1 MPSERSYC
9 QIVVEKT
16 NATQEQVAE
25 ALKAAEERREHV
37 GRVLVAMQAITEKE
51 RVMCLAESWG
61 IPFADLAALNVAPE
75 LVHSISEALMRK
87 HKCFPIGRNGK
98 RVTLAMVTPNDIFS
112 VDDIRV
118 TTGYEIEPVLAI
130 EEDILTAIERVAWDR
145 ALSDVLH
152 QFGKAD
158 TGAEALVERGGEPAE
173 APLISKPALDGAT
186 LVSVMAASRV
196 ASRGAFNPEDK
207 VHRSRVNC
215 TVFAP
220 SAAACNDVV
229 AVQVFAHMPEQ
240 TEESDA
246 DAQEGGVTAL
256 GTRIARGSKLT
267 FELGVAGLRVYDPAK
282 ELVWGGAPESVQ
294 FVGRVPADARP
305 HTVIGKLL
313 VSQDTVPIGQIR
325 FKLKVVGRAPVADRT
340 ASPQGET
347 AHRYEKA
354 FISYASEDRDEV
366 HRRVQMLEAVGIRWS
381 QDVLNLSPAERWE
394 QALYRQIDQSDVM
407 FLFWSVA
414 AKESTWVTREWRYAL
429 AHKGAEFITPVP
441 VGGHPMPTLPA
452 ELAHLHLREEG
463 RYFVPDAARAG
474 QFWATVSEANR
485 PPEISSSAPTSG
497 SEGSLYGYDVQASD
511 PDGDALTYSLTTS
524 PAGMTIDPTTGAIQW
539 TPGHDQTGDHLVE
552 VLVADGKGGS
562 DTQSWT
568 ITVGEANRPPEISS
582 SAPASGSEGSLYG
595 YDVQASDPD
604 GDALTYSLTTS
615 PAGMTIDSATGLTQ
629 WTPDYDQ
636 AGEHPVEVLVEDGKG
651 GRDTQSWTINVT
663 DTNRAPEITSAAPT
677 SGSEADPYTYDVEAT
692 DPDGDTLTY
701 RLTTSPAGMT
711 IGSAAGL
718 IAWTPDYG
726 QAGDHAV
733 EVLVEDGKGGRDTQ
747 SWTITVGETNR
758 APEITSAAPTSGSE
772 GDPYTYHLEA
782 SDPDGDT
789 LSYSLTISPAGM
801 TIDRATGLIQWTP
814 DYDQAG
820 DHPVE
825 VLVEDGRGGSDTQSW
840 TIAVTDT
847 NRAPEITSAA
857 PTSGSEGDPYT
868 YHLEASDPDG
878 DTLTYSLTI
887 SPAGMTIDRATGLI
901 EWTPGHDQTGD
912 HLVEVLVEDGKG
924 GTDTRSWTITV
935 RENHAPECSDIK
947 VPRLVEVNSS
957 IGASAEFADP
967 DAGDTHRGEWDWGDG
982 SASSG
987 TITEADGG
995 VGVVSGSHSY
1005 AAPGVYAVG
1014 LTVTDQAGISDQCVF
1029 QDVVVHDPGSGFVTG
1044 GGGIE
1049 SPPGAYGADPVLT
1062 GEATFGLVAK
1072 YEKGKPGPGGEIEL
1086 RFHMADLNFHSS
1098 EYDWRVVAGHKAKYK
1113 GSGTINGRGDY
1124 GFMLTAIE
1132 GDLIAGGGADQFRI
1146 RIWDKTASDSLV
1158 YDSQMGEAQNS
1169 DAASQVVGGSIVIRT
1184 QGKE

>member
-112 VDDIRV
+112 VDDIRL

-220 SAAACNDVV
+220 AAAACDDVV

-294 FVGRVPADARP
+294 FVGRVPAEAQP

-747 SWTITVGETNR
+747 SWTITVGEANR

-772 GDPYTYHLEA
+772 CDPYTYHLEA

-801 TIDRATGLIQWTP
+801 TIDRATGLI
-814 DYDQAG
+814 
-820 DHPVE
+820 
-825 VLVEDGRGGSDTQSW
+825 
-840 TIAVTDT
+840 
-847 NRAPEITSAA
+847 
-857 PTSGSEGDPYT
+857 
-868 YHLEASDPDG
+868 
-878 DTLTYSLTI
+878 
-887 SPAGMTIDRATGLI
+887 

-912 HLVEVLVEDGKG
+912 HPVEVMVEDGKG
-924 GTDTRSWTITV
+924 GSDTRSWTITV
-935 RENHAPECSDIK
+935 RENHAPECSDIN